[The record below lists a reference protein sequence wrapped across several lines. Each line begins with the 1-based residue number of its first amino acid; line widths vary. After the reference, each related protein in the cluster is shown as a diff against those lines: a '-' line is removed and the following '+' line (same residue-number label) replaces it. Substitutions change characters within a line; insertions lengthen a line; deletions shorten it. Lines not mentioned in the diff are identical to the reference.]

1 MKSDFKFVYH
11 HRVRWVECDPQW
23 VVFNGHYLTF
33 FDVAIT
39 EYARAVGL
47 PNVVTQQQTGKEFFA
62 RKATIE
68 YHSPAK
74 YDDELGIHVRVS
86 YLGTSSLKFLL
97 EIYRGDTLV
106 TSGELVY
113 VYVDS
118 VKRASTPLPE
128 QWKEAVSAFEVTAV
142 ETVSKNPGG
151 SA

>member
-1 MKSDFKFVYH
+1 MKSDFAFFYP

-47 PNVVTQQQTGKEFFA
+47 PGVVSQQQAGQQFFA

-68 YHSPAK
+68 YHLPAQ
-74 YDDELGIHVRVS
+74 YDDELDIGVRVATM
-86 YLGTSSLKFLL
+86 GHSSVRFVL
-97 EIYRGDTLV
+97 EIYRGETLI

-113 VYVDS
+113 VYVDTAAGS
-118 VKRASTPLPE
+118 SLQLPE
-128 QWKEAVSAFEVTAV
+128 SQRQAVRDFERLEV
-142 ETVSKNPGG
+142 EQAPLKKQ
-151 SA
+151 